1 MTTSSQGR
9 IKIDSSILQHLLG
22 RHNMDPDFTKKNRP
36 ELLALCKEKG
46 IKGYSTKKKEEL
58 IKLLIESVPP
68 QNEIVTAPVATAP
81 MGLSS
86 GSSFKF
92 IDLFCGIGGF
102 HQALASLGGKCVL
115 ACDIDAKCREVYNKN
130 YGLMPHE
137 DVTKLD
143 TATMPDFD
151 VLCGGFPCQ
160 PFSHAGKQD
169 GFEDTRGTLFQDI
182 VRILRDKQPSYF
194 LLENVKNLKGHDEG
208 RTWATIYNALFSA
221 GYLTYNKL
229 IVMSPHHFGIPQH
242 RERVIIM
249 GIRKD
254 LVGDDGK
261 LPPLPEMTPQDTD
274 ITSILLPDSEVP
286 PEVHLSALDIGVLNL
301 WEEFIQYF
309 KGRGVKLP
317 TFPMWSEDWDKTYSL
332 TGLPDWKAKFVQ
344 QNRDFYTAHKA
355 YLDGWLARARET
367 EGFSGAR
374 AKLEWQCGAF
384 QTTDSLW
391 TLIFQYRPSGIRV
404 KRPTYSP
411 ALVALAQIVVIGCK
425 KRKLCPREVAR
436 LQSFPDSF
444 QLPSRAADAYRQF
457 GNAVNVEV
465 IRQGA
470 QHMFSM
476 RHN

>member
-1 MTTSSQGR
+1 MDCSAKN
-9 IKIDSSILQHLLG
+9 IK
-22 RHNMDPDFTKKNRP
+22 
-36 ELLALCKEKG
+36 ELITLCKEKG
-46 IKGYSTKKKEEL
+46 IKGYSGKKKED
-58 IKLLIESVPP
+58 IVKLLVAATATAEPP
-68 QNEIVTAPVATAP
+68 QNEIVVAN
-81 MGLSS
+81 SS
-86 GSSFKF
+86 IKPEPLAAGNTFTF

-102 HQALASLGGKCVL
+102 HQAMASLGGKCVL
-115 ACDIDAKCREVYNKN
+115 ACDIDAKCREVYHKN
-130 YGLMPHE
+130 YGIMPHN

-143 TATMPDFD
+143 TSTMPDFD

-160 PFSHAGKQD
+160 AFSHAGKQD
-169 GFEDTRGTLFQDI
+169 GFEDTRGTLFRDI

-208 RTWATIYNALFSA
+208 RTWATIYNALCSA
-221 GYLTYNKL
+221 GYLTYNEL

-254 LVGDDGK
+254 LVCDGK
-261 LPPLPEMTPQDTD
+261 LPPLPELVPQETD
-274 ITSILLPDSEVP
+274 ITSILVPDTDVP
-286 PEVHLSALDIGVLNL
+286 AETYLSKTDLGVLEL

-309 KGRGVKLP
+309 KQRGVKLP
-317 TFPMWSEDWDKTYSL
+317 TFPIWSDDWDKTYVL
-332 TGLPDWKAKFVQ
+332 TGMVEWKAKFVQ
-344 QNRDFYTAHKA
+344 QNRDFYGAHREF
-355 YLDGWLARARET
+355 LDGWLTRARST

-374 AKLEWQCGAF
+374 AKLEWQCGVF
-384 QTTDSLW
+384 QAADSLW

-444 QLPSRAADAYRQF
+444 QLPARAADAYRQF

-476 RHN
+476 RSS